1 MYWPCV
7 LNGMSVWILPECM
20 NVWLFPQWVYVR
32 VLSSWVHALGVCL
45 CLCVC
50 AYVCVCTC
58 VCVPA
63 QSVTCVCNVAVI
75 YSTPHPL
82 HNVPAETSPDDYHR
96 PDKISRETFSWF
108 CTNPQVLNSPPHPT
122 QCWVCPTVLSSRNT
136 SFFTNMDGFCKLIN
150 GLVSNGTLFPI

>member
-1 MYWPCV
+1 MRSKWYVSVDIAWVHECV
-7 LNGMSVWILPECM
+7 TFSSVSLCAC
-20 NVWLFPQWVYVR
+20 
-32 VLSSWVHALGVCL
+32 LSSWVHALVYA
-45 CLCVC
+45 CVC
-50 AYVCVCTC
+50 AFVCTC
-58 VCVPA
+58 VY
-63 QSVTCVCNVAVI
+63 VCLCARTVCHLCLYVAVI

-136 SFFTNMDGFCKLIN
+136 LFFTNMDGFCKLIN
-150 GLVSNGTLFPI
+150 GLVSNDTLFPI